1 MLYLTGESKYADAM
15 ERIMYNSGLSG
26 VSLDG
31 EKFFY
36 SNQLYTY
43 DPEADKKGE
52 KQPEGKHYQWDGAAL
67 HRQGWYGC
75 SCCPPNI
82 ARFIASLPGYIYGTS
97 ENTLWVNLFVGSET
111 EFEVNGI
118 KAQTKTK
125 YPWNGKVTITFKPE
139 KECEFTVK
147 LRMPQ
152 WCESSSLKVK
162 SKFKENTVADDEDGY
177 LTVTRKWRK
186 GDHIIYTMDMPVQ
199 RVYATTKVR
208 ELEGRVAIQR
218 GPVVY
223 CLETVDNCTNNLE
236 KLALPRKYNLRA
248 VMNKTLLGGVVT
260 IIGKVEV
267 NNDGAEE
274 EGLYQNRPP
283 IVGIRQFKAV
293 PYYAWDNRAP
303 GSVIVWIREK

>member
-1 MLYLTGESKYADAM
+1 M
-15 ERIMYNSGLSG
+15 
-26 VSLDG
+26 
-31 EKFFY
+31 
-36 SNQLYTY
+36 
-43 DPEADKKGE
+43 
-52 KQPEGKHYQWDGAAL
+52 
-67 HRQGWYGC
+67 
-75 SCCPPNI
+75 
-82 ARFIASLPGYIYGTS
+82 
-97 ENTLWVNLFVGSET
+97 
-111 EFEVNGI
+111 
-118 KAQTKTK
+118 
-125 YPWNGKVTITFKPE
+125 TITFKPE

-147 LRMPQ
+147 LRMPA

-162 SKFKENTVADDEDGY
+162 SKFKDNTVIDDEDGY

-267 NNDGAEE
+267 NSDGAEE

-283 IVGIRQFKAV
+283 NVGIRQFKAV